1 MYLASFVVTSKISN
15 LYFLILP
22 GDSLVLDVIP
32 GPSEDIFTGQTLKCS
47 LVTQHAV
54 EEQKYES
61 DILREFI
68 PKGTADEN
76 NVSFYLFILLILNS
90 LA

>member
-1 MYLASFVVTSKISN
+1 MYLASFVVASKISN
-15 LYFLILP
+15 LSFLLLP
-22 GDSLVLDVIP
+22 GDSFVLDVIP
-32 GPSEDIFTGQTLKCS
+32 DPSEDIFTGQTLKRS

-61 DILREFI
+61 DSLREFI

-76 NVSFYLFILLILNS
+76 NDSLYLFIYLFICIY
-90 LA
+90 